1 MSRKIVT
8 RDKYFIETIDE
19 MASIKKQMD
28 EMQKTV
34 DKEMKPFK
42 EKWNNLNMEHETI
55 KMNRMKAVQ
64 EFTDKELNDF
74 ETIVDLGKD
83 EKKDNYYLEVVD
95 EFEEWKNVRTEKIR
109 QFEESQKESIKKIKE
124 AEKELNKVEK
134 K

>member
-74 ETIVDLGKD
+74 EVVIGLAKD
-83 EKKDNYYLEVVD
+83 KKNYYLEVVD
-95 EFEEWKNVRTEKIR
+95 EFEEWKETRKEKIKS
-109 QFEESQKESIKKIKE
+109 FEEAQEKAKKEIIK
-124 AEKELNKVEK
+124 ASK
-134 K
+134 KK

>member
-8 RDKYFIETIDE
+8 RDKYFIETIDK
-19 MASIKKQMD
+19 MAAIKKQMD
-28 EMQKTV
+28 SLQKKV
-34 DKEMKPFK
+34 DDLAKPHK
-42 EKWNNLNMEHETI
+42 DRWNRLHIEHETI
-55 KMNRMKAVQ
+55 RINRMKAVQ
-64 EFTDKELNDF
+64 TYTDKELNDF